1 MFCAS
6 NLNDHVRTVV
16 VWQDLWRVLKV
27 IDWRLRSIW
36 CASSSP
42 ILTTQRPLGFH
53 VTQCFGCYASRI
65 LLVLLNQLSSCCH
78 LVLACPCM
86 SLRYLATICNPQANS
101 ANSPLQHR
109 RTGNVWFRP
118 GLAMPQTQ
126 LQDGELQKEAL
137 SCFWDSDLEK
147 ENIW

>member
-27 IDWRLRSIW
+27 IDWRLRSTW

-78 LVLACPCM
+78 LVLACPCAI
-86 SLRYLATICNPQANS
+86 LQPFATHKPTQPTRLCS
-101 ANSPLQHR
+101 
-109 RTGNVWFRP
+109 TVE
-118 GLAMPQTQ
+118 LAMFGFG
-126 LQDGELQKEAL
+126 QDWQCPKP
-137 SCFWDSDLEK
+137 SCRTVNFKKRPWVVFEIPILKRKTYDRYS
-147 ENIW
+147 